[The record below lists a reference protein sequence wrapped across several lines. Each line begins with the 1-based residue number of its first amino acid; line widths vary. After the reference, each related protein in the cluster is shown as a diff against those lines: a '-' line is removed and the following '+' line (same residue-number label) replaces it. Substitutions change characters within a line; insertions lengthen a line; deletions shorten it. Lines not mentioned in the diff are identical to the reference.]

1 MPFISTC
8 VPHRASFRSPCPR
21 LFLPTR
27 PLPSIQVKSRA
38 HFDLY
43 KLRPVDAAKT
53 CFVPALFAAGTEDV
67 LVRPHHS
74 KMIFDAFAGDKNVV
88 TFDGD
93 HNDMRPDFFMDSVGL
108 PVLFVACICI
118 CACFCVAPVATACAR
133 HVYSHVLRSVSMQKA
148 CIFLK
153 NILLL
158 HDGLDVP
165 LDGHGRPL
173 SIRHAFMHSQRSAV
187 VRPPRA
193 LDDEFQEQLTLIQA
207 EEAMLR
213 EAIMASMAI
222 ATPSTVPHGLP
233 TPPASTAGQPPLS
246 HPSPS
251 RLPQQAV
258 SGGVTAAL
266 GIDGALAGSTRGP
279 ANP

>member
-1 MPFISTC
+1 VYCFWAAQVAIELVANAPAQVGTPAIPSFLVKTALWKIAST
-8 VPHRASFRSPCPR
+8 
-21 LFLPTR
+21 
-27 PLPSIQVKSRA
+27 VKSRA

-93 HNDMRPDFFMDSVGL
+93 HNDMRPDFFMDS
-108 PVLFVACICI
+108 
-118 CACFCVAPVATACAR
+118 
-133 HVYSHVLRSVSMQKA
+133 A

-153 NILLL
+153 NTLLL

-165 LDGHGRPL
+165 LDGYGRPL